1 MKYRATQ
8 PGFIV
13 GRVKVGDVVECPDP
27 DNLPIAGLVPI
38 EDDVPEPEPAP
49 RKGRKAREHAATM
62 ADPGDAEPDV
72 I

>member
-27 DNLPIAGLVPI
+27 DNLPIAGLVPV
-38 EDDVPEPEPAP
+38 EDEAEAAP
-49 RKGRKAREHAATM
+49 VARRGRKAREQAASGEDDT
-62 ADPGDAEPDV
+62 AADV

>member
-13 GRVKVGDVVECPDP
+13 GRIKVGDVVECPDP

-38 EDDVPEPEPAP
+38 KDEAPEPEPAP
-49 RKGRKAREHAATM
+49 RKHAATM